1 MDHVVG
7 VSAFLSGW
15 PVHRTEL
22 AVLRAWGQGQRHF
35 KSFTSFYFIHSFVMK
50 SQLNLFFLIWI
61 IMQCCFDAQH
71 GFHAAA

>member
-35 KSFTSFYFIHSFVMK
+35 KSFTSFYFYSFFCNEK
-50 SQLNLFFLIWI
+50 SIKFIFFN
-61 IMQCCFDAQH
+61 MDH
-71 GFHAAA
+71 HAVLL